1 MTDDRIPMP
10 FHPGELRAQAL
21 AGVETFAAPIRNRM
35 PDQHRTFFPLLPF
48 LAVAVADAGGWPLAT
63 LVQGPPGFA
72 ASPDPARLDV
82 AALPAAD
89 DPARPYFVAGTTV
102 GMLGIDLGTR
112 RRNRLNGVVAALGE
126 DGLAVDVVQSFG
138 NCPRYIHVRALVP
151 VERTTGPVTAFGADL
166 PQRARDMLAASTT
179 LFVASSSG
187 ADAPGATRGL
197 DISHRG
203 GPAGFASSP
212 DPARLDVA
220 ALPAADDPARPYLA
234 AGTAVG
240 MLGVDLGTRRRNRL
254 NGVVAALGVGG
265 FAVDVV
271 QSFGNCPRY
280 IHVRSLVPV
289 DRTPGQVTAFGADLP
304 QRARDMLAV
313 STTLFVASSSGA
325 DAHGAARGL
334 DISHRGGPAG
344 FARLDGNVLT
354 VPDYAGNRYFNTL
367 GNFVSEPRAAIV
379 LADIASGDV
388 LQLQGIV
395 DVDWTAAE
403 PERVPPVERVWRLR
417 VVRGWLRPGAFG
429 LAEQAGETG

>member
-48 LAVAVADAGGWPLAT
+48 LCVAVADDAGWPLAT

-89 DPARPYFVAGTTV
+89 DPARPYLAAGTMV

-126 DGLAVDVVQSFG
+126 
-138 NCPRYIHVRALVP
+138 
-151 VERTTGPVTAFGADL
+151 
-166 PQRARDMLAASTT
+166 
-179 LFVASSSG
+179 
-187 ADAPGATRGL
+187 
-197 DISHRG
+197 
-203 GPAGFASSP
+203 
-212 DPARLDVA
+212 
-220 ALPAADDPARPYLA
+220 
-234 AGTAVG
+234 
-240 MLGVDLGTRRRNRL
+240 
-254 NGVVAALGVGG
+254 GG

-289 DRTPGQVTAFGADLP
+289 ERTPGPVTAFGADVP
-304 QRARDMLAV
+304 ERARAMLAA

-344 FARLDGNVLT
+344 FARMDGNVLT
-354 VPDYAGNRYFNTL
+354 VPDYPGNRYFNTL

-379 LADIASGDV
+379 LADVASGDV
-388 LQLQGIV
+388 LQLQGSV

-403 PERVPPVERVWRLR
+403 PGRVPAVERVWRCTI
-417 VVRGWLRPGAFG
+417 VRGWLRPGAFG
-429 LAEQAGETG
+429 LAEQAGATG